1 MPLSKVQAQVI
12 ENIDGGGS
20 DALFFINDQ
29 TMTVDYTL
37 AADKNG
43 VTAGPITVNS
53 GITLT
58 VSSGARLV
66 VV

>member
-1 MPLSKVQAQVI
+1 MPLSKVQSQVI

-20 DALFFINDQ
+20 DAVFFTNDQ

-37 AADKNG
+37 AADKNA

-53 GITLT
+53 GVTLT
-58 VSSGARLV
+58 ISSGARLV

>member
-1 MPLSKVQAQVI
+1 
-12 ENIDGGGS
+12 
-20 DALFFINDQ
+20 
-29 TMTVDYTL
+29 MTVDYTL

-53 GITLT
+53 GVTLT